1 MRGSI
6 ADRVTRQLDTLQD
19 TAVLGA
25 GPGITPKHHHDGSR
39 GQLKGLGFGR
49 DAAWADRL
57 KELCGK
63 SLLWR
68 RKYIYDAIS
77 TPQNSPSSCRNEYIF
92 V

>member
-1 MRGSI
+1 MFWVESMEI
-6 ADRVTRQLDTLQD
+6 NQLTF
-19 TAVLGA
+19 VL
-25 GPGITPKHHHDGSR
+25 T
-39 GQLKGLGFGR
+39 F
-49 DAAWADRL
+49 RL